1 MTYLAAPI
9 NTNELTMSSIDLLE
23 IINTARLEQG
33 ETAIRR
39 NDFSA
44 RVADELDGDHYETFV
59 VGNPNGTKTTAYL
72 LTSDQSMLVSMRES
86 KVVRRSVL
94 EKLKALDEPKE
105 PTWIA
110 SLSPQARIAIADLN
124 QQVEQQQ
131 ILIEQ
136 SKPAVEFVERYVSAD
151 SGSRGFR
158 QVCKLLKAKQ
168 PEFRAFLVSKKIMY
182 RLGSEWTAYQGH
194 IDAGRFETKTDVADN
209 GHAFSEAK
217 FTAKGVNWICGLWAI
232 HNIQEAA

>member
-1 MTYLAAPI
+1 MQDLIVNVNSGPI
-9 NTNELTMSSIDLLE
+9 TMGSIE
-23 IINTARLEQG
+23 
-33 ETAIRR
+33 
-39 NDFSA
+39 
-44 RVADELDGDHYETFV
+44 
-59 VGNPNGTKTTAYL
+59 
-72 LTSDQSMLVSMRES
+72 
-86 KVVRRSVL
+86 
-94 EKLKALDEPKE
+94 
-105 PTWIA
+105 IA
-110 SLSPQARIAIADLN
+110 SLTGKRHGDVIRDIRAMFDQLGDDAEMRHVIEERDSRGYTSEYHLDRFNSELLVTGYDVKRRSAIIKRWLELEQSSQPKVPTTLSSALRLAADQAEQI
-124 QQVEQQQ
+124 EQQQ
-131 ILIEQ
+131 LLIEQ

-194 IDAGRFETKTDVADN
+194 IDVGRFETKTDVADN